1 MLAAGIT
8 EASVLTIALDILA
21 AYGLKLALWFGWPG
35 LMAGG
40 LLGTALFPGWR
51 ISAAVGGALV
61 GATAWAA
68 CWLAVALGLRMMGV
82 GG

>member
-1 MLAAGIT
+1 MFA
-8 EASVLTIALDILA
+8 IACDVLA

-35 LMAGG
+35 MMAGG

-51 ISAAVGGALV
+51 ISAAIAGALTGTV
-61 GATAWAA
+61 LWTAS
-68 CWLAVALGLRMMGV
+68 WLTVAMGLRMMGV